1 MQVPVAIGTPTSVLE
16 EVAQRVDTFLRAN
29 KGEYTGNR
37 ECVYKD
43 VQDTWPVRTIIF
55 VAWQYTHTSE
65 LTNLSLCP
73 NSFGTEHSF
82 SEVWLCVCALVCA
95 VVCTMTYRIAY
106 LTPAAGSC
114 AWLSHPLSR
123 AWRCLQVLTWAAR

>member
-65 LTNLSLCP
+65 STNLSLCP
-73 NSFGTEHSF
+73 KYFGTEHSL
-82 SEVWLCVCALVCA
+82 SEAWFCVVVCV
-95 VVCTMTYRIAY
+95 VVCTKTYRTAH
-106 LTPAAGSC
+106 LTPAAGG
-114 AWLSHPLSR
+114 ALL
-123 AWRCLQVLTWAAR
+123 

>member
-16 EVAQRVDTFLRAN
+16 ELARRVDMFLRAN

-65 LTNLSLCP
+65 LTNPSLSP
-73 NSFGTEHSF
+73 NYSSTEHS
-82 SEVWLCVCALVCA
+82 VQRG
-95 VVCTMTYRIAY
+95 VVLRGCQLPVY
-106 LTPAAGSC
+106 
-114 AWLSHPLSR
+114 
-123 AWRCLQVLTWAAR
+123 V